1 MQDTGRET
9 EALKVL
15 TSYWTDRAHSY
26 SEQNI
31 EEMND
36 WRREAWRELILANAP
51 RKERLRVLDVGTGP
65 GFFAMNLALA
75 GHEVTAVDV
84 TEHMI
89 YHAASNAKAYGAQ
102 VNFILHRGEF
112 LPFEE
117 ASFDLIVSRNVLWNL
132 EFPEQALSE
141 WARVLAP
148 GGRLVY
154 FDANWYLY
162 LFDEELRK
170 EKEEKQRAFR
180 ERHPELRGKTWDLGP
195 KRVAELERIA
205 LTLPLSRQRRP
216 EWDRNVLEG
225 LGMQVVKIVERIGA
239 KVQDP
244 TEFER
249 DDPTPMFMVC
259 AEKRT
264 ADRKG
269 STITQESINAEWTE
283 RSDNYNDYVIEE
295 FATDRPEKW
304 LELIEANAPE
314 KRPLRILDAG
324 CGPGFFSVLLSR
336 AGHDVTGIDG
346 SDGML
351 VHARENAA
359 RFGVSPELI
368 QGDFGT
374 LPFDDGTF
382 DLIVSR
388 NVTHIIREH
397 LKVYGEWLRV
407 LKPGGV
413 LLIFDANWHLPYQ
426 PGPVREEAIR
436 REREGLEKYGRG
448 YTFDGSYEYIDS
460 EFEPENY
467 RVFGKALRPDF
478 DVGVLRQLPCTDI
491 SFDRDVTAELW
502 SEKEKLF
509 YGATPLYMLRAV
521 RRED

>member
-1 MQDTGRET
+1 MQNKGRET
-9 EALKVL
+9 ETLKML
-15 TSYWTDRAHSY
+15 TSYWTERAHSY

-51 RKERLRVLDVGTGP
+51 KKERLRVLDVGTGP

-112 LPFEE
+112 LPFEDS
-117 ASFDLIVSRNVLWNL
+117 SFDLVVSRNVLWNL
-132 EFPEQALSE
+132 EYPEQALSE
-141 WARVLAP
+141 WTRVLAP
-148 GGRLVY
+148 GGRMVY

-162 LFDEELRK
+162 LFDEKLR
-170 EKEEKQRAFR
+170 EKRETLRSEFR
-180 ERHPELRGKTWDLGP
+180 ERHPELEGRTWDLGP
-195 KRVAELERIA
+195 KRAAELERTA
-205 LTLPLSRQRRP
+205 LSLPLSRQRRP
-216 EWDRNVLEG
+216 EWDRRILEG
-225 LGMQVVKIVERIGA
+225 LGLRMVRIAERIGMA
-239 KVQDP
+239 VQDP
-244 TEFER
+244 VELER
-249 DDPTPMFMVC
+249 DEPTPLFMVC
-259 AEKRT
+259 AEKQPSPEEET
-264 ADRKG
+264 P
-269 STITQESINAEWTE
+269 ITQESINQEWTV
-283 RSDNYNDYVIEE
+283 RSDNYNNYVVEE

-304 LELIEANAPE
+304 LELIEANAPAG
-314 KRPLRILDAG
+314 RPLRVLDAG

-346 SDGML
+346 SEGML
-351 VHARENAA
+351 AHAVENAA

-368 QGDFGT
+368 RGDFGE
-374 LPFDDGTF
+374 LPFANGTF
-382 DLIVSR
+382 DLVISR

-448 YTFDGSYEYIDS
+448 FTHDGSYEYIDS
-460 EFEPENY
+460 GYEPENY
-467 RVFGKALRPDF
+467 RVFGKAQRPDF
-478 DVGVLRQLPCTDI
+478 DMGVLRQLPCTDI
-491 SFDRDVTAELW
+491 SFDRDVTEELW
-502 SEKEKLF
+502 SEKEKQF

-521 RRED
+521 KRKV

>member
-1 MQDTGRET
+1 MQDKGRPTET
-9 EALKVL
+9 LKVL

-36 WRREAWRELILANAP
+36 WRRDAWRELILANAP
-51 RKERLRVLDVGTGP
+51 KKDRLRVLDVGTGP

-75 GHEVTAVDV
+75 GHEVTAIDV

-112 LPFEE
+112 LPFED
-117 ASFDLIVSRNVLWNL
+117 ASFDLVVSRNVLWNL

-141 WARVLAP
+141 WARVLTP
-148 GGRLVY
+148 GGRMVY
-154 FDANWYLY
+154 FDANWYLH
-162 LFDEELRK
+162 LFDEDLRRER
-170 EKEEKQRAFR
+170 EKKRLAFR
-180 ERHPELRGKTWDLGP
+180 KRHPELEGRTWDLGP
-195 KRVAELERIA
+195 KRASELEQTA
-205 LTLPLSRQRRP
+205 QLLPLSRQRRP
-216 EWDRNVLEG
+216 EWDRRILEG
-225 LGMQVVKIVERIGA
+225 LGLRIAKITERVGA
-239 KVQDP
+239 TVQDP
-244 TEFER
+244 VEFER

-259 AEKRT
+259 AEKPAEEREEP
-264 ADRKG
+264 
-269 STITQESINAEWTE
+269 SLTQEAINEEWTV
-283 RSDNYNDYVIEE
+283 RSDNYNNYVVEE

-304 LELIEANAPE
+304 LEIIESNAPDA
-314 KRPLRILDAG
+314 RPLRVLDAG

-336 AGHDVTGIDG
+336 AGHEVTGIDG
-346 SDGML
+346 SEGML
-351 VHARENAA
+351 AHARENAA
-359 RFGVSPELI
+359 LFGVCPELI
-368 QGDFGT
+368 RGDFGE
-374 LPFDDGTF
+374 LPFADGTF
-382 DLIVSR
+382 DLVVSR

-397 LKVYGEWLRV
+397 LRVYGEWLRV

-460 EFEPENY
+460 DYEPENY
-467 RVFGKALRPDF
+467 RVFGKAQRPDF
-478 DVGVLRQLPCTDI
+478 DVGVLRQLPCTDV
-491 SFDRDVTAELW
+491 SFERDVTAELW

-521 RRED
+521 RKKD